1 MTISRLWLANYRNH
15 RDIRVSL
22 DPGVTLLSGPNGW
35 GKTNLLEAIAWLSK
49 GSSFR
54 GAPTDALVQHGYEKA
69 IVRAEVYDGQRE
81 VLLEAE
87 IASKGRNRIQ
97 VNRQRVARLRDLLG
111 YLRATVFTPDDLAL
125 VKSSP
130 SGRRTWLDD
139 LLVDLHPPNYAL
151 RTEFDRILRQRNALL
166 KQARGRLTPDVATTL
181 DVWDA
186 KLTAA
191 GEAIAAVRR
200 ATLIDLEPLAT
211 AVSDQLSSGRSTLTV
226 TTADNWSAEGL
237 GVAIQQAR
245 SDDVRRGMT
254 TLGPHRDDVILTL
267 NGMSSR
273 THASQGEQRSVAL
286 ALRLAGH
293 RLVAQRTGVEP
304 VVLLDDVFSELDS
317 GRSEALVSMVPDA
330 QVVITTAGV
339 VPEGVRIDK
348 VLDLDRLTNSV
359 DTGFEASTPGA
370 SG

>member
-1 MTISRLWLANYRNH
+1 
-15 RDIRVSL
+15 
-22 DPGVTLLSGPNGW
+22 
-35 GKTNLLEAIAWLSK
+35 
-49 GSSFR
+49 
-54 GAPTDALVQHGYEKA
+54 
-69 IVRAEVYDGQRE
+69 
-81 VLLEAE
+81 
-87 IASKGRNRIQ
+87 
-97 VNRQRVARLRDLLG
+97 
-111 YLRATVFTPDDLAL
+111 
-125 VKSSP
+125 
-130 SGRRTWLDD
+130 
-139 LLVDLHPPNYAL
+139 
-151 RTEFDRILRQRNALL
+151 
-166 KQARGRLTPDVATTL
+166 
-181 DVWDA
+181 
-186 KLTAA
+186 LTAA

-293 RLVAQRTGVEP
+293 RLVAERTGVEP